1 MEAFTLYPKKIH
13 IIRIDPGEDVLLEI
27 GAFARKADIRQAV
40 VTGGYGTLV
49 SHSLHWVTHNRIPT
63 DNSFGKG
70 EGGIEILSMNGM
82 VVEHEPHIHVTL
94 STENG
99 AYGGH
104 MEPGC
109 RAYVICEVFLVE
121 VEGIDLRR
129 VRVPVDIPGMGKGSV
144 SRLKADRGE
153 K

>member
-63 DNSFGKG
+63 QQFRKRRGWYRNLVD
-70 EGGIEILSMNGM
+70 EWD
-82 VVEHEPHIHVTL
+82 
-94 STENG
+94 
-99 AYGGH
+99 
-104 MEPGC
+104 GC
-109 RAYVICEVFLVE
+109 
-121 VEGIDLRR
+121 
-129 VRVPVDIPGMGKGSV
+129 
-144 SRLKADRGE
+144 
-153 K
+153 